1 SAKLT
6 GTTVLGNIDLTST
19 GNTTLNGKSILKI
32 SKSLSPSRSSYNVLD
47 QMYVA
52 LHTDAFTSAIVN
64 PVFADL
70 YPLGM
75 TYKNNYY
82 YEFTDAMTGTR
93 YDSRQPGFPI
103 PIPVPEVVPNYNGT
117 GRTLVRVKFSN
128 FTLLLRNQLNV
139 YLDSIVSVGSPAT
152 VTDIGYL
159 GNPGSN
165 AEVDGTPYT
174 DALDLDGDTITT
186 EQIAQSAPVT
196 FTVLSSSE
204 FVIQKFVKG
213 QLDSSYSDTGFTTAG
228 GDIAYNLAVAN
239 NQNLTLKDIQIVD
252 ILPYVGDTGVILNT
266 IPRGSQFDVYP
277 TTAITA
283 DVFNLI
289 GNPVTPPI
297 IQIYYSTSQDPVRF
311 DETGTGTIGTG
322 SWSLVPPVDVTTIA
336 AIKVVTDPTTILNP
350 YDVLTVSIKAKA
362 PVGVALGKIAY
373 NSFAVMGNQVSGSTV
388 TPLLPT
394 EPNKVSAEIR
404 STTNASIGSFAWN
417 DLNNSGLYE
426 AGEPKMNGVTVELY
440 DNAGNLLKS
449 TITANDGGGNPGS
462 YVFTD
467 LIAGTYVVKFIPLS
481 PYTLTVKTAGGSTPN
496 QVTGLTDPI
505 VLAGADN
512 TTINAGIVGQSCPPP
527 TINASD
533 KCLHVGDTF
542 NPLVGVTATDCAGKD
557 ITSSIIVTANN
568 VNTAV
573 VGVYSVTY
581 SVTDSKNQ
589 TTLKTIAVKVCQG
602 SAYGQ
607 AITDII
613 QSVALIQTA
622 IAAVLD
628 AEGAKVQKFM
638 TLNPTPQQLID
649 VNKSVQAMTDTIKNL
664 ELVLQG
670 KLNAV
675 ACKNC
680 SGDCCQ

>member
-1 SAKLT
+1 NGISGVIDFAPTIPAGQRILSVQVRAASLKNISAYVGLYLYGTVSATATPDKVITNSAKLT

-139 YLDSIVSVGSPAT
+139 YLDSIVSVGSPDT
-152 VTDIGYL
+152 VTNIGYL

-297 IQIYYSTSQDPVRF
+297 IQIYYSTSNDPVRF
-311 DETGTGTIGTG
+311 DETGTGT
-322 SWSLVPPVDVTTIA
+322 
-336 AIKVVTDPTTILNP
+336 
-350 YDVLTVSIKAKA
+350 
-362 PVGVALGKIAY
+362 
-373 NSFAVMGNQVSGSTV
+373 
-388 TPLLPT
+388 
-394 EPNKVSAEIR
+394 
-404 STTNASIGSFAWN
+404 
-417 DLNNSGLYE
+417 
-426 AGEPKMNGVTVELY
+426 
-440 DNAGNLLKS
+440 
-449 TITANDGGGNPGS
+449 
-462 YVFTD
+462 
-467 LIAGTYVVKFIPLS
+467 
-481 PYTLTVKTAGGSTPN
+481 
-496 QVTGLTDPI
+496 
-505 VLAGADN
+505 
-512 TTINAGIVGQSCPPP
+512 
-527 TINASD
+527 
-533 KCLHVGDTF
+533 
-542 NPLVGVTATDCAGKD
+542 
-557 ITSSIIVTANN
+557 
-568 VNTAV
+568 
-573 VGVYSVTY
+573 
-581 SVTDSKNQ
+581 
-589 TTLKTIAVKVCQG
+589 
-602 SAYGQ
+602 
-607 AITDII
+607 
-613 QSVALIQTA
+613 
-622 IAAVLD
+622 
-628 AEGAKVQKFM
+628 
-638 TLNPTPQQLID
+638 
-649 VNKSVQAMTDTIKNL
+649 
-664 ELVLQG
+664 
-670 KLNAV
+670 
-675 ACKNC
+675 
-680 SGDCCQ
+680 